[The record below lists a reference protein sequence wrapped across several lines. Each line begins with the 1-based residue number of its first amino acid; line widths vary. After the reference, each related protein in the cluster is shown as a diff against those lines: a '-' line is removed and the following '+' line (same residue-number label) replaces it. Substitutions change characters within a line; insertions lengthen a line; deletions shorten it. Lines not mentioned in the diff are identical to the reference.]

1 MQSEWL
7 RSNRSIDLLGQFKQ
21 WFSINEQ
28 LIKILKWGRKA
39 NIIRKLEII
48 LVKINTT
55 RVVQLWRPRHRW
67 KIGLRMQRNEPL
79 CKSGMD

>member
-1 MQSEWL
+1 MIQQV
-7 RSNRSIDLLGQFKQ
+7 NRLLGQFER

-28 LIKILKWGRKA
+28 IIKILKWGRKA

-48 LVKINTT
+48 LVKINIT

-67 KIGLRMQRNEPL
+67 EIGLRPQRDEPL
-79 CKSGMD
+79 RKSGMD